1 MRKLIWSCGVAL
13 FCLATNLAAAVPPPS
28 PPTASAAATQP
39 AEPVNVL
46 AAAKQAGVLRVA
58 MEPDFPPMYWL
69 NEEGKEDGFDY
80 HLALLVAKELG
91 IPAVK
96 AVEDDYSKLPGLAVE
111 GKADMVM
118 GGYIP
123 DDSIEGVDWTDS
135 YLDFGQCLIVPRGS
149 TIKNIKQLRGKTI
162 GAYEDP
168 AVIKWINDNI
178 PDKKALVTY
187 EGVGWFR
194 HLEKRDVDAIIY
206 DYPFTVEEIKPFSSS
221 LQIAAFNLNES
232 TYAIGIKQGN
242 DEMRTAVNTALAKIK
257 ESSEYAE
264 LIKRYLPFKIS
275 KEVPDGSNTYTIQ
288 PGDSLGKIAAAKLGT
303 TTAWKTLWELNK
315 NRIPNPNLL
324 ETGDVLIMPDT
335 KAKETP

>member
-1 MRKLIWSCGVAL
+1 
-13 FCLATNLAAAVPPPS
+13 
-28 PPTASAAATQP
+28 
-39 AEPVNVL
+39 
-46 AAAKQAGVLRVA
+46 
-58 MEPDFPPMYWL
+58 
-69 NEEGKEDGFDY
+69 
-80 HLALLVAKELG
+80 
-91 IPAVK
+91 
-96 AVEDDYSKLPGLAVE
+96 
-111 GKADMVM
+111 M

-123 DDSIEGVDWTDS
+123 DDSIEGIAWSDS

-168 AVIKWINDNI
+168 AVIKWINDTI
-178 PDKKALVTY
+178 PGKKALVTY

-232 TYAIGIKQGN
+232 TYAIGMKQGN
-242 DEMRTAVNTALAKIK
+242 DAMRTAVNTALAKIK
-257 ESSEYAE
+257 ESDEYAE

-275 KEVPDGSNTYTIQ
+275 NEVPEGSNTYTIQ
-288 PGDSLGKIAAAKLGT
+288 PGDSLGKIAATKLGT
-303 TTAWKTLWELNK
+303 ATAWKTLWELNK

-324 ETGDVLIMPDT
+324 ETGDILIMP
-335 KAKETP
+335 KAAEKVTP

>member
-1 MRKLIWSCGVAL
+1 MRKFIWPCGVAL
-13 FCLATNLAAAVPPPS
+13 LCFATGLAAAVPPPP
-28 PPTASAAATQP
+28 PPTTPTTSTTG
-39 AEPVNVL
+39 NVL
-46 AAAKQAGVLRVA
+46 ETVKKAGVLRVA
-58 MEPDFPPMYWL
+58 MEPDFPPMYWV

-91 IPAVK
+91 IQTVQ
-96 AVEDDYSKLPGLAVE
+96 AVEEDYSKLPGLAVE

-123 DDSIEGVDWTDS
+123 DDSIAGITWSTS

-149 TIKNIKQLRGKTI
+149 PIKNIKQLRGKTI

-168 AVIKWINDNI
+168 AVIKWINENI

-187 EGVGWFR
+187 EGVGWFH

-206 DYPFTVEEIKPFSSS
+206 DYPFALEEIKPFSSS
-221 LQIAAFNLNES
+221 LQIAAFNLNDS

-242 DEMRTAVNTALAKIK
+242 DDMRTAVNTALVKIK

-264 LIKRYLPFKIS
+264 LIKHYLPFKIS
-275 KEVPDGSNTYTIQ
+275 KEVPEGSNTYTIQ
-288 PGDSLGKIAAAKLGT
+288 SGDTLGKIAAAKLGT
-303 TTAWKTLWELNK
+303 ATEWKALWELNK
-315 NRIPNPNLL
+315 HRIPNPNLL
-324 ETGDVLIMPDT
+324 ESGDILIMP

>member
-1 MRKLIWSCGVAL
+1 MQKIIWSYGLVL
-13 FCLATNLAAAVPPPS
+13 FCLATSLAAAVPPPL
-28 PPTASAAATQP
+28 PPVATATTPP

-46 AAAKQAGVLRVA
+46 SAAKQAGVLRVA
-58 MEPDFPPMYWL
+58 MEPDFPPMYWI

-91 IPAVK
+91 IPTVQ

-123 DDSIEGVDWTDS
+123 DDSIEGVYWSDS

-168 AVIKWINDNI
+168 AVIKWINENI

-242 DEMRTAVNTALAKIK
+242 DAMRTAVNTALAKIK
-257 ESSEYAE
+257 ESDEYAA

-275 KEVPDGSNTYTIQ
+275 NEVPEGSNTYTVQ

-303 TTAWKTLWELNK
+303 ATAWKTLWELNK

-324 ETGDVLIMPDT
+324 ETGDILILS
-335 KAKETP
+335 KAAEKVVP